1 MTWNSTFTKPAKPM
15 QRKTPM
21 RSTKPMTRGSKKRGP
36 GLAQRIA
43 ESQGTAIK
51 HFRRPERSFRS
62 VEHRLAVVSLPCAR
76 CGIVGFSQAAH
87 ANAGKG
93 LGMKTSDALTFPLC
107 CSRPGVV
114 GCHVLHDQGGIYT
127 RQERARVEWE
137 SVDST
142 RSLLIRQ
149 NKWPAYV
156 ESAYL
161 KAIAPL
167 VRMVHG
173 GALS

>member
-1 MTWNSTFTKPAKPM
+1 MWNSTLKPGKPL
-15 QRKTPM
+15 QRKAPM
-21 RSTKPMTRGSKKRGP
+21 KRGNP
-36 GLAQRIA
+36 MKYKQNRKSGSGLAQRVA
-43 ESQGTAIK
+43 ESQGTAIR

-62 VEHRLAVVSLPCAR
+62 VEHRQAVASLPCAR

-93 LGMKTSDALTFPLC
+93 LGLKTSDALTFPLC

-137 SVDST
+137 SVDAT
-142 RSLLIRQ
+142 RATLIRQ

-161 KAIAPL
+161 KAIVPL
-167 VRMVHG
+167 ARMVHG
-173 GALS
+173 EDQ

>member
-1 MTWNSTFTKPAKPM
+1 MTLWNSTFKSAGKPM

-21 RSTKPMTRGSKKRGP
+21 KATKPMGRGSKKRGP
-36 GLAQRIA
+36 GLAQRVA
-43 ESQGTAIK
+43 ESQGTVIRP
-51 HFRRPERSFRS
+51 FRRPERSFRS
-62 VEHRLAVVSLPCAR
+62 VEHRRAVASLPCAR
-76 CGIVGFSQAAH
+76 CGVVGFSQAAH

-93 LGMKTSDALTFPLC
+93 LGLKTSDALTFPLC

-137 SVDST
+137 SVDAT
-142 RSLLIRQ
+142 RATLIRQ

-161 KAIAPL
+161 KAIVPL
-167 VRMVHG
+167 ARMVHG
-173 GALS
+173 DD